1 MKVGD
6 PRDTLFRIAKEKATQ
21 REVKRVILLIYFI
34 AAPKCCYVL
43 VFMVFLPWAIS
54 AGKCLKEANVCTT
67 AELPILTGKMFYH
80 KGASIKMAIEGSY
93 NWLLQTLKAI
103 RLKSRGNKLTFE
115 HPKWKKNAFMLHSH
129 IAAIERENFAAPM

>member
-43 VFMVFLPWAIS
+43 VFMVFLHGRFRP
-54 AGKCLKEANVCTT
+54 ENVSKKPMC
-67 AELPILTGKMFYH
+67 AQLRNCQFLRGMFYH

-115 HPKWKKNAFMLHSH
+115 HPKWKKNSFILHSQ